1 MLAWRGSV
9 RLLTDINQSLLQNAS
24 FRCQRVQGL
33 RVGNT
38 EIPND
43 KKLEVALQYI
53 HGIGRK
59 RAHQILCE
67 LSLVNK
73 PTKDLTGIELNSL
86 REEVSKYLTGPDLK
100 RRVKADVQRLVDIEC
115 YRGYRHVEGLPCR
128 GQRTSTNARTRKEH
142 QKYGSQEVAERI
154 HSKWVSSR
162 ILKQRKDNEK
172 KIFQE
177 YCSLGVDPTEKEII
191 FVQELVPN
199 VFHITIKKCCN
210 VFVPLTLRGH
220 TCLTRKRHYAGLSY
234 LEKQNFLWASST
246 LSCRPRDVLSRLA
259 LEEGE

>member
-1 MLAWRGSV
+1 MRSQGQAQAQDPVHKSPNISTDPASASSLLLSLRSPSGSMLGLRGSV
-9 RLLTDINQSLLQNAS
+9 RLLTEINQSLVQNAT
-24 FRCQRVQGL
+24 FRYQRVQGL

-53 HGIGRK
+53 NGIGRK

-73 PTKDLTGIELNSL
+73 PIKDLTGIELNSL
-86 REEVSKYLTGPDLK
+86 REEVSKYLTGPDLI

-154 HSKWVSSR
+154 
-162 ILKQRKDNEK
+162 RKH
-172 KIFQE
+172 QE
-177 YCSLGVDPTEKEII
+177 RSQAK
-191 FVQELVPN
+191 
-199 VFHITIKKCCN
+199 
-210 VFVPLTLRGH
+210 
-220 TCLTRKRHYAGLSY
+220 
-234 LEKQNFLWASST
+234 
-246 LSCRPRDVLSRLA
+246 
-259 LEEGE
+259 